1 MRSKTGTN
9 RRTSI
14 RVLQIIMVVF
24 SLIMFGRVFQLQIL
38 QQDKYAPLSEQ
49 NSFRQQ
55 TVHAARGL
63 IFDRKGKLLVDNE
76 PVYSVTI
83 TPANFEEENIP
94 LLANLLNLP
103 VKDVA
108 KKIEEAQSYSW
119 HRASRL
125 YTEINFE
132 KFSRIQENIWRLPG
146 IGHQIDSKRHYAYD
160 LNASHILGYLRE
172 STEAD
177 LEKNANLELGDK
189 VGKSGLELAYEH
201 ELRGSAGLEYIRV
214 NALGQS
220 LGSFDNGKIDIKPSE
235 GNNLITTIDAELQA
249 FTEKLMTGKR
259 GAVVAM
265 DPSNGEVLTLVSSP
279 DYDVRKLAGRIKSDY
294 WVEINT
300 DSTTPLY
307 NRAISSLQPPGS
319 TFKPIMGLA
328 GLELGIIT
336 PDTKVYNSG
345 AYIRGRAYADL
356 ADIGEYDL
364 QKAITYSS
372 NTYFFWLMDKIASSG
387 KLNQWH
393 ELVTDFGLGVRNGID
408 LPFESLGIIPDSTRL
423 NNTFGEGQWGLGDL
437 INLGVGQGLI
447 SVSPLQVS
455 VMTSAIANG
464 GYKVQPHLV
473 REIHKTDGKRV
484 FIQAPLKKIHWVN
497 QKHIDVVRK
506 GMRGVVTE
514 GSGRYYANLD
524 SIKVAGKTGTAQNP
538 HGQDH
543 GWFTSF
549 APMEH
554 PKIVVTV
561 LIENGGYGSISA
573 APIAGLVIEKYLN
586 RQISQKRKYVYDYV
600 LNFKPKP
607 VEEDTL
613 QSIGANTTE
622 AENETSGVFDE

>member
-14 RVLQIIMVVF
+14 RVLQIVMAVF
-24 SLIMFGRVFQLQIL
+24 SLIMLGRVFQLQIL
-38 QQDKYAPLSEQ
+38 QQDKYAPLSEK

-55 TVHAARGL
+55 TVQAARGL
-63 IFDRKGKLLVDNE
+63 IFDRNGTLLVDNE
-76 PVYSVTI
+76 PVYSITI
-83 TPANFEEENIP
+83 TPANFEKENIP
-94 LLANLLNLP
+94 LLAELLNLP
-103 VKDVA
+103 VPEVRTKV
-108 KKIEEAQSYSW
+108 EEAQSYSW
-119 HRASRL
+119 HRSSRL
-125 YTEINFE
+125 YTELDFE
-132 KFSRIQENIWRLPG
+132 IFSRIQENIWQLPG
-146 IGHQIDSKRHYAYD
+146 IGNQIDSKRHYNVE
-160 LNASHILGYLRE
+160 LSASHVLGYLRE
-172 STEAD
+172 ATERDFETNSD
-177 LEKNANLELGDK
+177 LQLGDK
-189 VGKSGLELAYEH
+189 IGKSGLELAYEN
-201 ELRGSAGLEYIRV
+201 ELRGSHGLEYIRV

-220 LGSFDNGKIDIKPSE
+220 LGSFDNGNLDIKPSE

-249 FTEKLMTGKR
+249 FTEQLMSGKR

-265 DPSNGEVLTLVSSP
+265 DPSNGEILTLVSSP
-279 DYDVRKLAGRIKSDY
+279 QYDIRKLAGRIDSDY

-319 TFKPIMGLA
+319 TFKPVMGLA

-336 PDTKVYNSG
+336 PETEIYNSG

-356 ADIGEYDL
+356 AEVGNYNL

-372 NTYFFWLMDKIASSG
+372 NTYFFWLMDKIATG
-387 KLNQWH
+387 GHLNKWH
-393 ELVTDFGLGVRNGID
+393 ELVTDFGLGIRNNID
-408 LPFESLGIIPDSTRL
+408 LPFESKGIIPDSSRL
-423 NNTFGEGQWGLGDL
+423 NRTFGKNQWGLGDL

-473 REIHKTDGKRV
+473 REIRKPDATSII
-484 FIQAPLKKIHWVN
+484 IQAPARKISWVN
-497 QKHIDVVRK
+497 QEYLEVVKK

-514 GSGRYYANLD
+514 GSGRYYANID
-524 SIKVAGKTGTAQNP
+524 SISVAGKTGTAQNP

-549 APMEH
+549 APMEQ
-554 PKIVVTV
+554 PQIVVTV
-561 LIENGGYGSISA
+561 LIENGGFGSVSA
-573 APIAGLVIEKYLN
+573 APVAGLVIEKYLN
-586 RQISQKRKYVYDYV
+586 REISQRRKYIYEYV

-607 VEEDTL
+607 LEKDTL
-613 QSIGANTTE
+613 QEIGSNQTDIE
-622 AENETSGVFDE
+622 KPEGVDE